1 MSHQVHRIAPDD
13 PDLVAALAAEKL
25 PTDDLM
31 EAGRLFFRFEEN
43 GVLLGFGGL
52 ELVGDNALLRSIVVP
67 PRSRGHGAG
76 KHITGQLL
84 DQAAERGI
92 TEIYLLTTS
101 AAGFFEAAGFRR
113 IQREAAPAQILAT
126 RQASSLCPANAV
138 LLKRSLPTHTA

>member
-13 PDLVAALAAEKL
+13 PDLVAALSAEKL